1 MHWGCFQ
8 DRLLWWLDSR
18 RFGGTTMVCFK
29 SRLRR
34 GQQLFPLPPGRF
46 LGNARGFRD
55 HALQLFHF
63 APQL

>member
-1 MHWGCFQ
+1 
-8 DRLLWWLDSR
+8 
-18 RFGGTTMVCFK
+18 MVCFK